1 MMAHTDDTDLQTQ
14 ARLAGFAYLLQNGL
28 FFTSLIMTSR
38 MMVAGDFAATAKN
51 IAAHEGLYRV
61 GLSVGILASAS
72 TTFLAWAFYVLL
84 KRVDRNMALFAMMCR
99 ASEAVLY
106 AVFCLLYFIG
116 FDICRGGASGLDLAG
131 QQALWTLVSR
141 AETDAGTIASVFF
154 CLGVPI
160 FFYLLFRARFIPRLI
175 SAVGLLTAFAIL
187 ISVFVTAVAP
197 ALGAQVQAL
206 VGLPLA
212 AAEILTGFWLLI
224 AGADTR
230 YWSGRPAPG

>member
-1 MMAHTDDTDLQTQ
+1 MADADDRHLQTQ
-14 ARLAGFAYLLQNGL
+14 ARLAGFAYLLQNAL

-38 MMVAGDFAATAKN
+38 MMVAGDFAATGRN
-51 IAAHEGLYRV
+51 IAAHESLYRA
-61 GLSVGILASAS
+61 GLSLGVLASAS

-84 KRVDRNMALFAMMCR
+84 KRVDRNLALFAMMCR

-106 AVFCLLYFIG
+106 AVFYLLYFIG
-116 FDICRGGASGLDLAG
+116 LEICRGGANGLDPAG

-154 CLGVPI
+154 CLGVPV
-160 FFYLLFRARFIPRLI
+160 FFYLFFRARFIPRLI

-187 ISVFVTAVAP
+187 ISVFLTAIAP
-197 ALGAQVQAL
+197 TLGAQIQVV

-212 AAEILTGFWLLI
+212 AAEILTGAWLLI
-224 AGADTR
+224 GGANTK
-230 YWSGRPAPG
+230 YWGSRPAAS